1 MWLQENG
8 LMTKKP
14 RPLKIKINKG
24 AVELNGEDVE
34 KIERGKDADTEIGRL
49 INLRERTETVA
60 YHTKGE
66 AHHQNRKTDVRQK
79 TLRKTAAKYATHHVQ
94 QYRMGNHRETNHHE
108 NEQQKLKKHHTHGN
122 PLAIFPAI
130 ETEQTA
136 PVQCTQRDAE
146 QQKPYQHRLHQIL
159 SKPAK

>member
-1 MWLQENG
+1 
-8 LMTKKP
+8 MTKKP

-79 TLRKTAAKYATHHVQ
+79 TLRETAAKHATHHVQ
-94 QYRMGNHRETNHHE
+94 QYRMGNHCETNHHE
-108 NEQQKLKKHHTHGN
+108 NEQQKLKKHHTHGYS
-122 PLAIFPAI
+122 LAIFPAI